1 MLRRK
6 VFSILLTGAL
16 LLSSFLSLGVPKAE
30 ALDLTQE
37 SLISLS
43 NTIVKIRSL
52 SQAQAQ
58 QAITIAQ
65 TVINNNNS
73 WLSSGELDRLQLKG
87 LTISDINTV
96 LSTVSTAV
104 NTNWGNLTNAN
115 VSTQLNAASNLIN
128 EVTNNLST
136 EFKSNLQQRGLTSGD
151 LASLI
156 ASSISLVGVQI
167 SSWDNLPQS
176 EINAIFDNFITN
188 TSLSRE
194 IVESHGLNWTNV
206 QEILNSL
213 DPDQKSQLQS
223 ILVSLG
229 SWPATTVVST
239 ATNAAGNKI
248 IITLNKSM
256 ADPAGKHGEFTVLV
270 NGAPNA
276 VTAAALDSLSTKKI
290 VLTLTNSVASVNT
303 VTLSYTAGTVKSAD
317 GVALPSFSGRTVT
330 VLVPISTPAVT
341 VTETNKNLAVTAA
354 TDDVTITVPSTVTDA
369 TINVAEL
376 LAAPAGGT
384 VTTAPMPAE
393 LKIEAS
399 TTISDVKPVEI
410 SIPAGTTISAADS
423 DNWDGTINV
432 PTVKA
437 NNTVEVTPDAGKTA
451 TVNAVIEL
459 GFNDVPLTFS
469 KAVRILIPGQAGK
482 DAGYYRGTTFTK
494 ITTVLN
500 ADTQAAGD
508 ALPAG
513 QDGKI
518 DVGTDLVIW
527 TKHFT
532 KFIAYTQT
540 SSGGGGG
547 GGPMPSSEK
556 TIDIE
561 GGKISQYNAVINFPA
576 GAVASQISIKI
587 EKVSDTSGLPVP
599 VNSKL
604 VSDVVNITK
613 DKSGDFVKPVTITLT
628 FDKTLADSEKYNISI
643 YWLDESAN
651 KWIKLDNIKVDPAAG
666 TVSGDINHF
675 TKFAVMAEEKPAVP
689 PLKDIAGHWASASIS
704 RLVQS
709 GAIKGYADG
718 TFKPDNNI
726 TRAEFATVLVKA
738 FKLEPKTGRVFTD
751 TAAHWAKDNI
761 ATASAYGIVSG
772 FSDTTFG
779 PDQLIT
785 REQMAVMVVKAA
797 RLATPLSN
805 GTSFTDSRNISVWA
819 AGSVAVAVM
828 NNVIKGYPDNTF
840 RPQGK
845 ATRAEAVTVIS
856 NAMK

>member
-1 MLRRK
+1 
-6 VFSILLTGAL
+6 
-16 LLSSFLSLGVPKAE
+16 
-30 ALDLTQE
+30 
-37 SLISLS
+37 
-43 NTIVKIRSL
+43 
-52 SQAQAQ
+52 
-58 QAITIAQ
+58 
-65 TVINNNNS
+65 
-73 WLSSGELDRLQLKG
+73 
-87 LTISDINTV
+87 
-96 LSTVSTAV
+96 
-104 NTNWGNLTNAN
+104 
-115 VSTQLNAASNLIN
+115 
-128 EVTNNLST
+128 
-136 EFKSNLQQRGLTSGD
+136 QRGLTSGD

-188 TSLSRE
+188 TTLSKE
-194 IVESHGLNWTNV
+194 IAANYGLNWANV

-213 DPDQKSQLQS
+213 NATQKSQLQS

-248 IITLNKSM
+248 IITLNKVM
-256 ADPAGKHGEFTVLV
+256 ANPDGKHGEFSVLV
-270 NGAPNA
+270 GGTPNP

-290 VLTLTNSVASVNT
+290 VLTLTAVASGST

-317 GVALPSFSGRTVT
+317 GVALPSFSGRAVT

-341 VTETNKNLAVTAA
+341 VTPTSKDLAVTAA
-354 TDDVTITVPSTVTDA
+354 MDDVTITVPSDVTDA

-376 LAAPAGGT
+376 LLAPAGDT

-437 NNTVEVTPDAGKTA
+437 NNTVTVTADAGKTA
-451 TVNAVIEL
+451 TVEAVIEI

-508 ALPAG
+508 ALAPG

-547 GGPMPSSEK
+547 GGGGGVTFTG
-556 TIDIE
+556 TIDST
-561 GGKISQYNAVINFPA
+561 GGTVSKFNATIIFPA
-576 GAVASQISIKI
+576 GAVTRMIGVKV

-613 DKSGDFVKPVTITLT
+613 DKSGDFLKPVTITMT
-628 FDKTLADSEKYNISI
+628 FDKTLADSEKYDIGI
-643 YWLDESAN
+643 YWLDGSAN
-651 KWIKLDNIKVDPAAG
+651 KWIKLDNIKVDQAAG
-666 TVSGDINHF
+666 TVSGDISHF
-675 TKFAVMAEEKPAVP
+675 TKFAVIAEEKAPVPAF
-689 PLKDIAGHWASASIS
+689 KDIAGHWASASIN

-718 TFKPDNNI
+718 TFKPGNNI

-761 ATASAYGIVSG
+761 ATASAYGIVNG
-772 FSDTTFG
+772 YNDLTFG

-797 RLATPLSN
+797 GLATPLSN
-805 GTSFTDSRNISVWA
+805 GTSFADSKSISVWA
-819 AGSVAVAVM
+819 AGPVAVAVM

-840 RPQGK
+840 RPQGN
-845 ATRAEAVTVIS
+845 ATRAEAVTVIA